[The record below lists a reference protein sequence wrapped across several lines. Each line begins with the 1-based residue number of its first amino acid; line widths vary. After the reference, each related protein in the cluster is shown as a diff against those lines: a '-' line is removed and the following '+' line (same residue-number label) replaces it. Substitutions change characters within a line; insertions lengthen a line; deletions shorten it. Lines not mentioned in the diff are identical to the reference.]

1 MSDPL
6 MEKMLGLPEFE
17 VTDFKQNNAVMI
29 SMFSRIA
36 HQADGL
42 STLNNSSI
50 GTCSRNRDH
59 LVRICLPFA
68 AQYVGK
74 QRSAPKVVGSGLWCL
89 RYHALSE
96 FLPKEIKLIGK

>member
-17 VTDFKQNNAVMI
+17 VTDFK
-29 SMFSRIA
+29 
-36 HQADGL
+36 
-42 STLNNSSI
+42 
-50 GTCSRNRDH
+50 
-59 LVRICLPFA
+59 

-89 RYHALSE
+89 RHHALSE

>member
-50 GTCSRNRDH
+50 GTCGRNRDH
-59 LVRICLPFA
+59 LVRIYLPFA
-68 AQYVGK
+68 AQYVG
-74 QRSAPKVVGSGLWCL
+74 AANTGIPTLWWMGVSGRLW
-89 RYHALSE
+89 
-96 FLPKEIKLIGK
+96 LIGVCPLFFSF